1 VNILQG
7 KGDNSPAATAE
18 IPYLVK
24 YSLQHSKDLINMAIF
39 VITLISGLA
48 AGELSP
54 LPCKI
59 FTTT

>member
-18 IPYLVK
+18 INV
-24 YSLQHSKDLINMAIF
+24 MAIF
-39 VITLISGLA
+39 VMTLISALA